1 MDPFDL
7 FQMFF
12 NNIPNNIQNQRA
24 RNARRERQNFHSE
37 EDANNHGREH
47 QRLTPRDL
55 LIKFM
60 PFIILT
66 LFTIIPYV
74 FKTVKNNFLYLLNFW
89 IETLLS
95 IWKKCRI
102 LQKNEYY
109 RK

>member
-24 RNARRERQNFHSE
+24 RNARRERQNFHTE
-37 EDANNHGREH
+37 EDSNNRGREH

-74 FKTVKNNFLYLLNFW
+74 FKTVKKQFFLF
-89 IETLLS
+89 T
-95 IWKKCRI
+95 
-102 LQKNEYY
+102 
-109 RK
+109 